1 MVHSVCSPLYISI
14 ALFHTLCAVPF
25 LHNWSNSIKKNVGQ
39 SFCRVRVAEALGS
52 VLEFVMEVGNRK
64 NPWRYGF
71 FVELDRELGGFTF
84 YLSNFRFSFRLHPQD
99 NSQLP
104 LHWPWLQKM
113 GWYWQD
119 WDAYC
124 LPSHLR
130 DIPRISWMADGGNG
144 KSNGTS
150 ESPHQHPATKEWLA
164 AKVIL
169 EVGNL

>member
-71 FVELDRELGGFTF
+71 FVELNRELGEQSIVSIIYCFTF

-99 NSQLP
+99 NSRLP
-104 LHWPWLQKM
+104 LH
-113 GWYWQD
+113 
-119 WDAYC
+119 
-124 LPSHLR
+124 
-130 DIPRISWMADGGNG
+130 
-144 KSNGTS
+144 
-150 ESPHQHPATKEWLA
+150 
-164 AKVIL
+164 
-169 EVGNL
+169 